1 MKKINKNFFLKK
13 GKCLM
18 KQKPENF
25 LSIFHPREKIIKQ
38 MDTDPMHKSAMEI
51 NAKPSEEKTTNQRPM
66 KQKTTRC
73 QGIKVFL
80 AALAFSY
87 FSKAFSGTTVKSS
100 LTQLERRFGIASSTV
115 GFIDGGF
122 EMGNLLV
129 IAFVSY
135 FGAKFHR
142 PKIIALGCFIM
153 SLGSF
158 LMALPHFFMGY
169 YQYDTIS
176 FTSDNITSFLPCS
189 FNPQDTPEINGVPR
203 PDCDYKMVTS
213 YAWIFVL
220 LGNMLRGIG
229 ETPITPLGIS
239 YLDDFSREED
249 VPLYISFLHT
259 TAMIGP
265 LFGFLLGSLSARL
278 YVDVGFVDT
287 DTITITPTDSRWVGA
302 WWMNF
307 LVAGAITLISG
318 IPFLFLPKS
327 LDKKKEACIQKNLD
341 PTESNIEN
349 SHGQKPDSQGGMAY
363 SGQLKEFFK
372 SLKRILGNK
381 MYIILMCSSLLN
393 ASSFIG
399 YITYQAKYMEQQY
412 RLPVSRSNFITAVA
426 ILPVVLIGMFAGG
439 FIMKKCKLGIIAATK
454 LGYSASFI
462 GFALTFVYLML
473 GCENHPVAGLT
484 VTYDGD
490 TAVQNQLSLF
500 SSCNSN
506 CTCATSQ
513 WDPVCGDNGL
523 TYVSACFAGCK
534 NITRWKK
541 ETVFHN
547 CSCIEKSDTE
557 LRSSS
562 AVLGECR
569 RSDECS
575 KKFIFYTIIK
585 AVSSFMYALSGVP
598 LFMLLIR
605 SVPQDL
611 KAVAVGLLMLVIRS
625 LGGIPAP
632 VYFGALID
640 KTCLKWATNPCG
652 QKGSCRIY
660 DAVQYRYSFYGLIIA
675 LRVPVFLLGFLFF
688 LLLKKNIREQ
698 EAKKAENECQEGL
711 SLNEEIKLK
720 DTELSPCRS
729 DADMNT
735 CL

>member
-1 MKKINKNFFLKK
+1 M
-13 GKCLM
+13 
-18 KQKPENF
+18 
-25 LSIFHPREKIIKQ
+25 KQ
-38 MDTDPMHKSAMEI
+38 MDADPTHKAAMET
-51 NAKPSEEKTTNQRPM
+51 NTKPSEENELPIKEKTN
-66 KQKTTRC
+66 RC

-80 AALAFSY
+80 AALAFAY
-87 FSKAFSGTTVKSS
+87 FSKTFAGATMKSS
-100 LTQLERRFGIASSTV
+100 LTQLERRFGIASSTT
-115 GFIDGGF
+115 GFIDGAF
-122 EMGNLLV
+122 EMAGENV
-129 IAFVSY
+129 FV
-135 FGAKFHR
+135 
-142 PKIIALGCFIM
+142 PTLGVT
-153 SLGSF
+153 SF
-158 LMALPHFFMGY
+158 LSS

-176 FTSDNITSFLPCS
+176 FTSDNNTSFFPCS
-189 FNPQDTPEINGVPR
+189 FNPQDTPMVKGMPS
-203 PDCDYKMVTS
+203 PDCDHKMVTS

-229 ETPITPLGIS
+229 ETPINPLGIS
-239 YLDDFSREED
+239 YLDEFSREED

-259 TAMIGP
+259 SAMIGP
-265 LFGFLLGSLSARL
+265 LSGFLLGSLFARL
-278 YVDVGFVDT
+278 YVDIGFVDT

-307 LVAGAITLISG
+307 LVAGVIALISG

-327 LDKKKEACIQKNLD
+327 LDKKEEACIQKNLD

-349 SHGQKPDSQGGMAY
+349 SHGQKPDIQGGMAY

-372 SLKRILGNK
+372 SLKRLLGNK
-381 MYIILMCSSLLN
+381 MYIILLCSSLLN
-393 ASSFIG
+393 VSSLIG

-412 RLPVSRSNFITAVA
+412 GLSVSRSNFITAVA
-426 ILPVVLIGMFAGG
+426 ILPVVIIGIFAGG
-439 FIMKKCKLGIIAATK
+439 FIMKKFKLGILAAAK
-454 LGYSASFI
+454 LAYAVSFI
-462 GFALTFVYLML
+462 GFALSFVYFML
-473 GCENHPVAGLT
+473 GCENHLVAGLSA
-484 VTYDGD
+484 TYDGD
-490 TAVQNQLSLF
+490 TTAQNQLSLF
-500 SSCNSN
+500 SACNSN

-534 NITRWKK
+534 NMTRWKK

-547 CSCIEKSDTE
+547 CSCIAKADTKW
-557 LRSSS
+557 RNSS

-575 KKFIFYTIIK
+575 KNFIFYTITK
-585 AVSSFMYALSGVP
+585 AVSAFLYSLGGVP

-611 KAVAVGLLMLVIRS
+611 KAVAVGVLMLVVRS
-625 LGGIPAP
+625 LAGIPAP
-632 VYFGALID
+632 VYFGAMID
-640 KTCLKWATNPCG
+640 KTCLKWGTNPCG

-660 DAVQYRYSFYGLIIA
+660 DAVQYRYSFYGLITA
-675 LRVPVFLLGFLFF
+675 LRAPSFLLGFIFF
-688 LLLKKNIREQ
+688 QLLKKNIREQ

-720 DTELSPCRS
+720 DTGVSACRS

>member
-1 MKKINKNFFLKK
+1 M
-13 GKCLM
+13 
-18 KQKPENF
+18 
-25 LSIFHPREKIIKQ
+25 
-38 MDTDPMHKSAMEI
+38 
-51 NAKPSEEKTTNQRPM
+51 
-66 KQKTTRC
+66 
-73 QGIKVFL
+73 
-80 AALAFSY
+80 
-87 FSKAFSGTTVKSS
+87 KSS
-100 LTQLERRFGIASSTV
+100 LTQLERRFGIASSTT
-115 GFIDGGF
+115 GFIDGAF

-142 PKIIALGCFIM
+142 PKIIAFGCFIM

-158 LMALPHFFMGY
+158 LTALPHFFMGY

-176 FTSDNITSFLPCS
+176 FTSDNNTSFLPCS
-189 FNPQDTPEINGVPR
+189 FNPQDSPMVKGMPR
-203 PDCDYKMVTS
+203 PDCDHKMVTS

-229 ETPITPLGIS
+229 ETPINPLGIS
-239 YLDDFSREED
+239 YLDEFSREED

-259 TAMIGP
+259 AAMIGP
-265 LFGFLLGSLSARL
+265 LSGFLLGSLFARL

-307 LVAGAITLISG
+307 LVAGVITLISG

-349 SHGQKPDSQGGMAY
+349 SHEQKPDIPNRHI
-363 SGQLKEFFK
+363 LPFFPEFFK
-372 SLKRILGNK
+372 SLKRLLGNK
-381 MYIILMCSSLLN
+381 MYIILLCSSLLN

-412 RLPVSRSNFITAVA
+412 GLSVSRSNFITAVA
-426 ILPVVLIGMFAGG
+426 ILPVVIIGMFAGG
-439 FIMKKCKLGIIAATK
+439 FIMKKFKLGILDATK
-454 LGYSASFI
+454 LGHAASFI
-462 GFALTFVYLML
+462 GFALTFVYFML
-473 GCENHPVAGLT
+473 GCENHPVAGLSA
-484 VTYDGD
+484 TYDGD
-490 TAVQNQLSLF
+490 TAAQNQLSLF
-500 SSCNSN
+500 SACNSN

-534 NITRWKK
+534 NMTRWKK

-547 CSCIEKSDTE
+547 CSCIEKADTK
-557 LRSSS
+557 LRNSS

-575 KKFIFYTIIK
+575 KNFIFYTITK
-585 AVSSFMYALSGVP
+585 AASAFLYSLGGVP
-598 LFMLLIR
+598 LFMLLI
-605 SVPQDL
+605 
-611 KAVAVGLLMLVIRS
+611 S
-625 LGGIPAP
+625 LAGIPAP
-632 VYFGALID
+632 VYFGAMID
-640 KTCLKWATNPCG
+640 KTCLKWGTKPCG

-660 DAVQYRYSFYGLIIA
+660 DAVQYRYSFYGLTIA
-675 LRVPVFLLGFLFF
+675 LRAPSFLLGFIFF

-720 DTELSPCRS
+720 DTGLSACRS